1 MGDPKYGLAD
11 RISHGTLG
19 FYRPSLSVK
28 PKRNPPKEFLQGS
41 PGMYAKVRKFEAR
54 AKPAAAL
61 DTLTDLP

>member
-1 MGDPKYGLAD
+1 MGLQTE
-11 RISHGTLG
+11 SVTELLG
-19 FYRPSLSVK
+19 FIDLRSPSN
-28 PKRNPPKEFLQGS
+28 RNGIPPKEFLQGS